1 MKEILNKN
9 EETYAKE
16 CLTQALNMGLDF
28 KLNADFKAKKY
39 DKENMKE
46 LFEMPLKGMELKK
59 LLKSFEKNII
69 PYCSNFSNE
78 KFMGF
83 PDAGNSIAGISGAI
97 IADFLQQN
105 LINSSF
111 CAPIATY
118 MEIAVIK
125 WFRELLGYETKDIKD
140 IWDVGGIITYG
151 GTGSNSV
158 AMMLAREN
166 FRKNTM
172 INGVNNPSDYKVILP
187 KGIGH
192 YSIKSSLMWLG
203 CGDNVIEVPTENF
216 RYNLDELKK
225 TVKKYK
231 GKIMAVV
238 CYVGDSRTM
247 TIENLK
253 EVYNIIKSFDPNIWL
268 HADACHGFM
277 LAFSNKLKQRIDGI
291 NLFDSI
297 STDPHKVLTIPYCVS
312 ALLIKEPEKFKLV
325 ASSSDLIM
333 QEDFAWGQITPFIG
347 SKSWVSLKIWF
358 TIQNIGIKNIGKI
371 IEERCDMAKK
381 FAEIINKTT
390 DFILLND
397 VNINSVV
404 FMYVGDKKKLNEL
417 DVKKLNNLNS
427 KIHAK
432 LLDDG
437 KYHLHIFTL
446 PDDKGVIKKG
456 KILNPLRYMSGNPNI
471 TTEILTELLDYIRKI
486 AKVI

>member
-1 MKEILNKN
+1 MKEILNINN
-9 EETYAKE
+9 EKYARE
-16 CLTQALNMGLDF
+16 CLNEALEIGVNF
-28 KLNADFKAKKY
+28 KLNADFKAKKFE
-39 DKENMKE
+39 KNNMEE
-46 LFEMPLKGMELKK
+46 LLKTPTKGVELKK
-59 LLKSFEKNII
+59 LLKSFENDII
-69 PYCSNFSNE
+69 PYCSNFGNE

-83 PDAGNSIAGISGAI
+83 PDSGNSIAGISGAI
-97 IADFLQQN
+97 LSDFLQQN

-125 WFRELLGYETKDIKD
+125 WFRELLGYKIKDIKN

-166 FRKNTM
+166 FKKNTM
-172 INGVNNPSDYKVILP
+172 INGVYNPSDYKVILP

-216 RYNLDELKK
+216 RYNLQELKK
-225 TVKKYK
+225 TIEKNK

-253 EVYNIIKSFDPNIWL
+253 GVYDIVKNIDSNIWL
-268 HADACHGFM
+268 HADACHGFS
-277 LAFSNKLKQRIDGI
+277 LAFSEKLKNRIEGI

-312 ALLIKEPEKFKLV
+312 ALLIKNPEKFKLIT
-325 ASSSDLIM
+325 STSDLIM

-358 TIQNIGIKNIGKI
+358 MMQNIGIEKIGKM
-371 IEERCDMAKK
+371 IEKRCSMAEK
-381 FAEIINKTT
+381 FAKIVNDSP
-390 DFILLND
+390 DFVLLND

-404 FMYVGDKKKLNEL
+404 FMYVGEKNKKIKYNVENLN
-417 DVKKLNNLNS
+417 KLNS
-427 KIHAK
+427 KIHEK

-437 KYHLHIFTL
+437 KYHLHKFTL
-446 PDDKGVIKKG
+446 SDDKGIIKKG
-456 KILNPLRYMSGNPNI
+456 ETLTPLRYMSGNPNI
-471 TTEILTELLDYIRKI
+471 SVKTLNDLLNYIRNIIKDL
-486 AKVI
+486 